1 MESVL
6 KNTVVFW
13 ENIQEKLVKMSKI
26 HSLGIKLINQLDF
39 IQKEVIDLMGFDHD
53 FDYVKISY

>member
-26 HSLGIKLINQLDF
+26 HSLGIKLINQLNF
-39 IQKEVIDLMGFDHD
+39 IQKEVISLMGFDHD

>member
-39 IQKEVIDLMGFDHD
+39 IQKEVISLMGFDHD